1 MSNKAQALKELK
13 RIELLAE
20 SLYKLDKK
28 LTSTVFT
35 LKLERDTHVPDL
47 MTRIRILP
55 SVAVVAQKD
64 KVARFFDGDAQLMI
78 NIKFLPKTDD
88 ILKSIKTLAKM
99 IKNLPGVKS
108 IGVETYNKRKISMHG
123 KKLIL

>member
-1 MSNKAQALKELK
+1 MSDKKKNLLEIDK
-13 RIELLAE
+13 IEKLIE

-28 LTSTVFT
+28 LTTAVVT

-55 SVAVVAQKD
+55 GIAVVAQED
-64 KVARFFDGDAQLMI
+64 KVARFFDGDDQLMI
-78 NIKFLPKTDD
+78 NIKFLPRVNDV
-88 ILKSIKTLAKM
+88 LKSIKQLAKM
-99 IKNLPGVKS
+99 VKNLPGVKS
-108 IGVETYNKRKISMHG
+108 VAIESYNKRKITMNG

>member
-1 MSNKAQALKELK
+1 MGKKDLIKEVEKLEK
-13 RIELLAE
+13 LAE

-28 LTSTVFT
+28 LTSCVMT
-35 LKLERDTHVPDL
+35 LKLERETHVPDL

-55 SVAVVAQKD
+55 GVAVVAQKD

-78 NIKFLPKTDD
+78 TIKFLPRVSDV
-88 ILKSIKTLAKM
+88 LRSIKRLAKM

-108 IGVETYNKRKISMHG
+108 IAVESYNKRKITLRG

>member
-1 MSNKAQALKELK
+1 MNNKDQEELK
-13 RIELLAE
+13 RIIE
-20 SLYKLDKK
+20 SAYKLERK
-28 LTSTVFT
+28 LSNTLMT
-35 LKLERDTHVPDL
+35 LKLQRETHVPDL

-78 NIKFLPKTDD
+78 NIKFLPKTND

>member
-1 MSNKAQALKELK
+1 MSNKKVILKELDK
-13 RIELLAE
+13 IEMIAE
-20 SLYKLDKK
+20 SLYKMDRK
-28 LTSTVFT
+28 LSSTTLT

-55 SVAVVAQKD
+55 GVAVVAQKD

-78 NIKFLPKTDD
+78 NIKFLPKSNA
-88 ILKSIKTLAKM
+88 ILKSIKHLAKM
-99 IKNLPGVKS
+99 IRNLPGVKS
-108 IGVETYNKRKISMHG
+108 IAVETYDKRKISMHG